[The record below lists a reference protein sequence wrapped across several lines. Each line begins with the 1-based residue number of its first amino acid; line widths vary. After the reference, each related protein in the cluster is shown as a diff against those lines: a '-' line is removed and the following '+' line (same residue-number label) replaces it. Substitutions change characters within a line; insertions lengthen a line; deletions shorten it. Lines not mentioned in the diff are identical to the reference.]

1 MKGNVKV
8 AWMASVDNVAK
19 GPGTRG
25 SSLPNVVI
33 SDINILGGAIM
44 TNVHAALL
52 GLVLLGAPALP
63 AEQAPRPSAS
73 QTAAPGQSTAKRVTR
88 EEAVKDAG
96 SLKRY
101 ANIAL
106 LVGIGDYDRSLTGL
120 PALKYPVPDITSI
133 GGVLKQ
139 QGYDVALLTDRSA
152 TAGTIREAFSELAK
166 ALDPGEGTFLFY
178 FSGHGFRAGTENYL
192 ATFGVKAADLA
203 HQGLSLAEVQK
214 LLSATGAKRR
224 MAFIDACRNDPEST
238 RSVTTPRSFLNLK
251 ESEGLRILYST
262 APGEVSYEDEDLQ
275 HGVFSYFMWLGLS
288 GKAANSADG
297 MITFDDLRDYVT
309 REMRS
314 YGIAKRRVQKP
325 YQLGDS
331 TGDFLLAQTV
341 NEPAKAPVTATVSAA
356 VQQPQPPATVDRRQP
371 AVTPPPAGPPN
382 TDGADTKG
390 IGIGG
395 LKDSTGSLDA
405 LPQVW
410 RNVVTNQL
418 YRMRFDTDHLII
430 YQIEGNQVVADL
442 ALKHD
447 KKDSKKVKYVGTT
460 SISRCEG
467 GYMEVLSWS
476 PTRIEARIEVP
487 DTQNQCGGLI
497 VSFLRSMASASF
509 IPETPARK

>member
-1 MKGNVKV
+1 MDGSRHKDRPVASAGNVTEWALGAGGSLLT
-8 AWMASVDNVAK
+8 AWN
-19 GPGTRG
+19 
-25 SSLPNVVI
+25 L
-33 SDINILGGAIM
+33 DINSLGGAIM
-44 TNVHAALL
+44 THAHAALL
-52 GLVLLGAPALP
+52 GLVLLGNPVLP
-63 AEQAPRPSAS
+63 AQDLPRSGPQRAV
-73 QTAAPGQSTAKRVTR
+73 AGQSTAKRVTR
-88 EEAVKDAG
+88 EEAVKEAG

-106 LVGIGDYDRSLTGL
+106 LVGIGDYDRGLTGL
-120 PALKYPVPDITSI
+120 PALRYPVPDITSI
-133 GGVLKQ
+133 GSVLKQ
-139 QGYDVALLTDRSA
+139 EGYDVALLTDRSA
-152 TAGTIREAFSELAK
+152 TAGAIRETFRELTK
-166 ALDPGEGTFLFY
+166 ALDPGEGSFLFY
-178 FSGHGFRAGTENYL
+178 FSGHGFRSGTENYL
-192 ATFGVKAADLA
+192 ATFGVTAADLSN
-203 HQGLSLAEVQK
+203 QGLALTEVQN

-238 RSVTTPRSFLNLK
+238 RSLQTPRSFLNLK

-288 GKAANSADG
+288 GKAANPADG
-297 MITFDDLRDYVT
+297 MITFDDLREYVT

-314 YGIAKRRVQKP
+314 YGIARRRVQKP

-331 TGDFLLAQTV
+331 TGDFLLAQNGNV
-341 NEPAKAPVTATVSAA
+341 SAKAPVTATA
-356 VQQPQPPATVDRRQP
+356 VEQPQPRQP
-371 AVTPPPAGPPN
+371 AVAAPPAAAPN
-382 TDGADTKG
+382 TDGAETKG

-395 LKDSTGSLDA
+395 LKGSTGTLDT

-418 YRMRFDTDHLII
+418 YRMRFDSGHLIV
-430 YQIEGNQVVADL
+430 YQIQGNQVVADL

-447 KKDSKKVKYVGTT
+447 KKDSKKDKYVGTT

-487 DTQNQCGGLI
+487 DSQNQCGGL
-497 VSFLRSMASASF
+497 VGSFLRSMASASF
-509 IPETPARK
+509 IPETPVRR